1 MRRGSRSI
9 ELRKLM
15 PFTDRA
21 SNSRK
26 YRTSDS
32 IHSDEDPL
40 IDEEL
45 GVSLALESPYPVLA
59 FTKYSQ

>member
-1 MRRGSRSI
+1 MRNTRPI

-15 PFTDRA
+15 PFQA
-21 SNSRK
+21 QSSRK

-45 GVSLALESPYPVLA
+45 GVNNIESN
-59 FTKYSQ
+59 K